1 MLLTKELESSLSDK
15 LFMKV
20 LHLNNTENIILEC
33 EISEPQMKGILL
45 SGDFSLIDGHI
56 YYNNN
61 IIKVRYDLM
70 KLYGNCHNQEELY
83 FNQYFNV
90 LNLKEGDLIKTNCP
104 IDSAMSHRLTYVVI
118 NTNGGPKNLIL
129 VPYLHERRIH
139 LLR

>member
-1 MLLTKELESSLSDK
+1 MIIDKENSQTFDFHGFKVDNKHEIMMLLTKELEHSLSDK

-20 LHLNNTENIILEC
+20 LHLNNTDSIILEC

-70 KLYGNCHNQEELY
+70 KLYGNCHNTL
-83 FNQYFNV
+83 
-90 LNLKEGDLIKTNCP
+90 
-104 IDSAMSHRLTYVVI
+104 MS
-118 NTNGGPKNLIL
+118 
-129 VPYLHERRIH
+129 
-139 LLR
+139 